1 MRMNESHCVEPNL
14 ELACLEQVRSPLL
27 LFDAVQGRVFW
38 ANRAARLLWQIPLQ
52 ANLHRPRW
60 QACFPLTLWRQV
72 YHQAQCHPVTAALR
86 LMADD
91 PASTLQCSY
100 SCLEREA
107 IAGIGPVNQDSV
119 PIAPLLIEVQQHIPH
134 IPPRTLGLER
144 AKNRQQPMGL
154 ETAPHCTLHGT
165 TPHTDQHFRRYQH
178 ILEMI
183 AAAQPR
189 QKILEQLLLMVEQQV
204 AGVRGVIMLLDG
216 SQCHW
221 DEGVVVSLPTDYVA
235 IARGGMGDRAPLSHS
250 SLLASITARHNQPIL
265 ALNLPD
271 TEALPDEQQLARH
284 CGLHHGWG
292 IPLRSSQGYSLGAW
306 VSYGDS
312 TEALTAAQGV
322 ITNWALCL
330 AEIALDHA
338 RSHQAVQRAEAKYHS
353 IFENI
358 GIGIFQTTPDGQY
371 LHANPALAAIYGYNS
386 PAELIRVLTNIG
398 DQLYVDPHRRQQFT
412 ELLHAN
418 GRVSNFES
426 QVHCRDGGVIW
437 ISENTRAV
445 RDSAG
450 TLLYYEGTV
459 EDITARRIAEEKL
472 FHSALHDMLTGL
484 PNRACLLNRLQR
496 AIARPP
502 GDTQYALLF
511 LDLDRFKVVNDS
523 LGHLIGD
530 ELLKAAAQRIQS
542 QLQGQHTVARL
553 GGDEFAIILDPIAGI
568 ETAIAIAQGI
578 LTEFERPFQIRQYEI
593 FTAVSIGIAIGQ
605 ASYQQPEDI
614 LRDADLAMYQAK
626 RQGVEGYQV
635 FIPQMQTH
643 NWQRLQLEN
652 DLRKGLERREFHL
665 VYQPIVDV
673 KTHHLYGFEA
683 LLRWQ
688 HPQRG
693 LISPT
698 DFIPIAEETGLI
710 HALGWWVIEQ
720 ACQQLHQWRERDLF
734 VNVNLSL
741 VQLQEAKFVDK
752 LTAIC
757 EQTQIQPQQLKLE
770 ITESCLLTGTYGVG
784 DRLKQIKALG
794 CGLCIDDFGTGYSS
808 LSRLHEFPVDTLKI
822 DRAFV
827 QEIDS
832 DRLKIALV
840 KTIIT
845 LADSLG
851 MQVVA
856 EGIETQAQCRQLQQ
870 LGCTHGQGYYFSP
883 ALDRETAT
891 IWAKGQF
898 PPLANA
904 S

>member
-1 MRMNESHCVEPNL
+1 M
-14 ELACLEQVRSPLL
+14 
-27 LFDAVQGRVFW
+27 
-38 ANRAARLLWQIPLQ
+38 
-52 ANLHRPRW
+52 
-60 QACFPLTLWRQV
+60 
-72 YHQAQCHPVTAALR
+72 
-86 LMADD
+86 
-91 PASTLQCSY
+91 
-100 SCLEREA
+100 
-107 IAGIGPVNQDSV
+107 
-119 PIAPLLIEVQQHIPH
+119 
-134 IPPRTLGLER
+134 
-144 AKNRQQPMGL
+144 
-154 ETAPHCTLHGT
+154 
-165 TPHTDQHFRRYQH
+165 TPHTDQHLRRYQH
-178 ILEMI
+178 VLEMI
-183 AAAQPR
+183 AAAQPLE
-189 QKILEQLLLMVEQQV
+189 QILEQLLLMVEQQV
-204 AGVRGVIMLLDG
+204 AGVRGVMMLLD
-216 SQCHW
+216 SHQSHW
-221 DEGVVVSLPTDYVA
+221 DGGVAVSLPIDYGTTIRGEA
-235 IARGGMGDRAPLSHS
+235 IAHS
-250 SLLASITARHNQPIL
+250 SFLVSVTARHNQPIL

-271 TEALPDEQQLARH
+271 TEALPQEQRLARH
-284 CGLHHGWG
+284 HGLNHGWG
-292 IPLRSSQGYSLGAW
+292 IPLRSSQGDSLGAW
-306 VSYGDS
+306 ITYGDS
-312 TEALTAAQGV
+312 TEILTAAQEV

-338 RSHQAVQRAEAKYHS
+338 RSHQAIQRAEAKYQS
-353 IFENI
+353 IVENI
-358 GIGIFQTTPDGQY
+358 GIGIFQTTPDGHY

-398 DQLYVDPHRRQQFT
+398 DQLYVEPHRRQQFT

-426 QVHCRDGGVIW
+426 QVYCRDGGVIW

-445 RDSAG
+445 RDSNG
-450 TLLYYEGTV
+450 ILLYYEGTV

-472 FHSALHDMLTGL
+472 FHSALHDTLTGL
-484 PNRACLLNRLQR
+484 PNRACLLNRVQQ
-496 AIARPP
+496 AITCPP
-502 GDTQYALLF
+502 STGEYALLF

-530 ELLKAAAQRIQS
+530 ELLKAAAQRIQG
-542 QLQGQHTVARL
+542 QLQGNHAVARL
-553 GGDEFAIILDPIAGI
+553 GGDEFAIILNPIDGVEA
-568 ETAIAIAQGI
+568 AIALAQGI
-578 LTEFERPFQIRQYEI
+578 LSEFEQPFQIRQYEI
-593 FTAVSIGIAIGQ
+593 YAAVSIGIAMGR

-626 RQGVEGYQV
+626 RQGIEGYQV
-635 FIPQMQTH
+635 FVPQMQTH
-643 NWQRLQLEN
+643 NWHRLQLEN
-652 DLRKGLERREFHL
+652 DLRKGLERREFYL

-673 KTHHLYGFEA
+673 TSHHLYGFEA
-683 LLRWQ
+683 LLRWH

-693 LISPT
+693 LIAPT
-698 DFIPIAEETGLI
+698 EFIPIAEETGLI
-710 HALGWWVIEQ
+710 HSLGWWVIQQ
-720 ACQQLHQWRERDLF
+720 ACQQLQQWQERDLF

-741 VQLQEAKFVDK
+741 VQLQEAQFVEK

-757 EQTQIQPQQLKLE
+757 EQTQIQTRQLKLE

-840 KTIIT
+840 KTIMT

-856 EGIETQAQCRQLQQ
+856 EGIETQAQCHQLQQ
-870 LGCTHGQGYYFSP
+870 MGCTHGQGYYFSP
-883 ALDRETAT
+883 ALDWETAT
-891 IWAKGQF
+891 IWAKEQF

>member
-1 MRMNESHCVEPNL
+1 MNESPCVELNL

-38 ANRAARLLWQIPLQ
+38 ANRAARVLWEIPPQADLQ
-52 ANLHRPRW
+52 RSQW
-60 QACFPLTLWRQV
+60 QNRFPLTLWRQL
-72 YHQAQCHPVTAALR
+72 YHQAHSHPVTAALR
-86 LMADD
+86 LIADD

-100 SCLEREA
+100 ARLAWEAVAAVEQAMGKGCA
-107 IAGIGPVNQDSV
+107 IARHLPL
-119 PIAPLLIEVQQHIPH
+119 APLLIEVQQHL
-134 IPPRTLGLER
+134 PPFTLSS
-144 AKNRQQPMGL
+144 K
-154 ETAPHCTLHGT
+154 TASPGQKLTESHLAPCSALNVM
-165 TPHTDQHFRRYQH
+165 TPHTDQHLRRYQH
-178 ILEMI
+178 ILGMI
-183 AAAQPR
+183 ATAQPLR
-189 QKILEQLLLMVEQQV
+189 KILEQLLLMVEQQV
-204 AGVRGVIMLLDG
+204 VGVRGVIMLMDG
-216 SQCHW
+216 NQSHW
-221 DEGVVVSLPTDYVA
+221 LEGVTVSLPADYWVITQEVMA
-235 IARGGMGDRAPLSHS
+235 DHTPIAHS
-250 SLLASITARHNQPIL
+250 SLLASITTRHNQPIL

-271 TEALPDEQQLARH
+271 TEALPHEQKLARH

-292 IPLRSSQGYSLGAW
+292 MPLRSSQGDSFGVW

-338 RSHQAVQRAEAKYHS
+338 RSHQAVQQAEAKYQS
-353 IFENI
+353 IVENI
-358 GIGIFQTTPDGQY
+358 GIGIFQTTPDGHY
-371 LHANPALAAIYGYNS
+371 LHANPALATIYGYNS

-398 DQLYVDPHRRQQFT
+398 DQLYVDPHRRQEFT

-426 QVHCRDGGVIW
+426 QVYCRDGGMIW

-445 RDSAG
+445 RDSSS

-472 FHSALHDMLTGL
+472 FHSALHDTLTGL

-496 AIARPP
+496 AIAHPP
-502 GDTQYALLF
+502 EAYALLF

-542 QLQGQHTVARL
+542 QLQGHHTVARL
-553 GGDEFAIILDPIAGI
+553 GGDEFAIILAPIGGVEA
-568 ETAIAIAQGI
+568 AIAIAQGI
-578 LTEFERPFQIRQYEI
+578 LTQFEQPFQIRQYEI
-593 FTAVSIGIAIGQ
+593 FTAVSIGIAMGQ
-605 ASYQQPEDI
+605 SSYQQPEDI

-626 RQGVEGYQV
+626 RQGLEGYQV
-635 FIPQMQTH
+635 FVPQMQTH

-652 DLRKGLERREFHL
+652 DLRKGLEREEFYL

-673 KTHHLYGFEA
+673 KSHHLYGFEA

-693 LISPT
+693 LIAPT
-698 DFIPIAEETGLI
+698 EFIPIAEETGLI
-710 HALGWWVIEQ
+710 HPLGWWVIEQ
-720 ACQQLHQWRERDLF
+720 ACQQLHQWQERDLF

-741 VQLQEAKFVDK
+741 VQLQEVKFVEK

-757 EQTQIQPQQLKLE
+757 EQTQIQPRQLKLE

-840 KTIIT
+840 KTIMT

-891 IWAKGQF
+891 AWTKGQF

>member
-1 MRMNESHCVEPNL
+1 MLRMNESHCVELNL

-38 ANRAARLLWQIPLQ
+38 ANRAARLLWEIPLQ
-52 ANLHRPRW
+52 ANLQRPRW
-60 QACFPLTLWRQV
+60 QERFPLALWRQI
-72 YHQAQCHPVTAALR
+72 YHQTQGHPVTAALR
-86 LMADD
+86 LIPQD
-91 PASTLQCSY
+91 PASTLQCAY
-100 SCLEREA
+100 VRLERQA
-107 IAGIGPVNQDSV
+107 VAAVGKAMGNRFPL
-119 PIAPLLIEVQQHIPH
+119 APLLIEVQQHL
-134 IPPRTLGLER
+134 PPLTSSATASRG
-144 AKNRQQPMGL
+144 QQSTGFDPASPSALNAM
-154 ETAPHCTLHGT
+154 TSHP
-165 TPHTDQHFRRYQH
+165 DQHLRRYQH
-178 ILEMI
+178 ILGMI
-183 AAAQPR
+183 ATAQPLP
-189 QKILEQLLLMVEQQV
+189 KILEQLLWMVEQQV
-204 AGVRGVIMLLDG
+204 AGVRGVILLLDG
-216 SQCHW
+216 RQSHW
-221 DEGVVVSLPTDYVA
+221 EQGVAVSLPPDYWA
-235 IARGGMGDRAPLSHS
+235 IAGMDAHTPLAHS
-250 SLLASITARHNQPIL
+250 SLLASITTRHNQPIL

-271 TEALPDEQQLARH
+271 TEALPHEQQVARH
-284 CGLHHGWG
+284 YGLHHGWG
-292 IPLRSSQGYSLGAW
+292 IPLRSSQGDSLGAW
-306 VSYGDS
+306 VSYADS

-338 RSHQAVQRAEAKYHS
+338 RSHQAIQQAEAKYHS

-358 GIGIFQTTPDGQY
+358 GIGIFQTTPDGHY
-371 LHANPALAAIYGYNS
+371 LHANPALATIYGYNS

-412 ELLHAN
+412 ELLHTN

-426 QVHCRDGGVIW
+426 QVYCRDGGVIW

-445 RDSAG
+445 RDSNG

-472 FHSALHDMLTGL
+472 FHSALHDTLTGL

-496 AIARPP
+496 AITHPP
-502 GDTQYALLF
+502 EAGEYALLF

-542 QLQGQHTVARL
+542 QLEGQHTVARL
-553 GGDEFAIILDPIAGI
+553 GGDEFAIILAPIAGV
-568 ETAIAIAQGI
+568 EAAIAIAQGI

-593 FTAVSIGIAIGQ
+593 FTAVSIGIAMGQ
-605 ASYQQPEDI
+605 PSYQQPEDI

-635 FIPQMQTH
+635 FVPQMQTH

-652 DLRKGLERREFHL
+652 DLRKGLERGEFHL

-693 LISPT
+693 LIAPT
-698 DFIPIAEETGLI
+698 EFIPIAEETGLI
-710 HALGWWVIEQ
+710 HPLGWWVIEQ
-720 ACQQLHQWRERDLF
+720 ACQQLNQWQARDLF

-741 VQLQEAKFVDK
+741 VQLQEAKFVEK

-757 EQTQIQPQQLKLE
+757 EQTHIQPQQLKLE

-840 KTIIT
+840 KTIMT

-883 ALDRETAT
+883 ALSRETAT

-898 PPLANA
+898 PPFANA